1 MSDPNPDIIFLEDET
16 LRGGFTQIPNA
27 LLGRTDLSSGAKL
40 TYVGLLS
47 FAWQKGSCFP
57 GQEKLAEHLGLG
69 KRSVIRHLKELQ
81 QANILRI
88 HRRGLGK
95 TNVYTLAKVRT
106 QKDEDIVRQKCQN
119 GTSGNAKLTLQ
130 KMPHW
135 HTKEYTEEKHKAHE
149 INVNGNFLIQ
159 KPKLGNGPASLR
171 DILTQYGIDGASREE
186 ITPKP
191 KLKSEHYAKRD
202 YVATELAHDFADS
215 KSLGCYRTI
224 AEKVP
229 EHVIFEVRSA
239 VLDAYRNGTIRESRG
254 ALFVGII
261 QEYCVRHGIA
271 LGFQDESTGAY
282 SPDAISP

>member
-1 MSDPNPDIIFLEDET
+1 MPSLLATSGTEAPVASSASAWRSLRTICSGVCLFFTESPPCAHLRQSDSHSNWISF
-16 LRGGFTQIPNA
+16 RGAAQ
-27 LLGRTDLSSGAKL
+27 
-40 TYVGLLS
+40 
-47 FAWQKGSCFP
+47 
-57 GQEKLAEHLGLG
+57 
-69 KRSVIRHLKELQ
+69 
-81 QANILRI
+81 
-88 HRRGLGK
+88 LGK

-135 HTKEYTEEKHKAHE
+135 HTKEYTEEKRKAHE
-149 INVNGNFLIQ
+149 INVNGNFPIQ
-159 KPKLGNGPASLR
+159 KPKLGDGLASLR
-171 DILTQYGIDGASREE
+171 DILTQYGIDGASRGE

-239 VLDAYRNGTIRESRG
+239 VLDAYRNGTIRENRG

-271 LGFQDESTGAY
+271 LGFQNGSTGAY
-282 SPDAISP
+282 SPEA